1 MKHDAII
8 VGGGFA
14 GLAAATYLARAR
26 RRVYVID
33 SGLPRNRFASASHGF
48 LGRDGSSPLQ
58 ILATAREQLLAYATV
73 QMADAEVVKAR
84 ARGDGFSV
92 FSNSGEAI
100 EGRKLVLAFGLHD
113 ELPDI
118 PGLRERWGE
127 TVLHCPYCHG
137 IEFADRELGVLYST
151 PTSIHQALLI
161 AEWGPTTLYLDG
173 ASLNNADELKLA
185 ARGVKVRAARVRAL
199 IGNGP
204 ALSAIELDEG
214 DAHQLA
220 ALYIT
225 PRSRLASPLA
235 HQLGVET
242 DNGPLGPIIRTGAD
256 KMTSLP
262 GVYAAGDIARAPH
275 SVSWAVADGVTAG
288 TFVHHALVFG

>member
-1 MKHDAII
+1 M
-8 VGGGFA
+8 
-14 GLAAATYLARAR
+14 
-26 RRVYVID
+26 
-33 SGLPRNRFASASHGF
+33 
-48 LGRDGSSPLQ
+48 
-58 ILATAREQLLAYATV
+58 
-73 QMADAEVVKAR
+73 
-84 ARGDGFSV
+84 
-92 FSNSGEAI
+92 
-100 EGRKLVLAFGLHD
+100 
-113 ELPDI
+113 
-118 PGLRERWGE
+118 
-127 TVLHCPYCHG
+127 
-137 IEFADRELGVLYST
+137 
-151 PTSIHQALLI
+151 
-161 AEWGPTTLYLDG
+161 
-173 ASLNNADELKLA
+173 
-185 ARGVKVRAARVRAL
+185 RAL